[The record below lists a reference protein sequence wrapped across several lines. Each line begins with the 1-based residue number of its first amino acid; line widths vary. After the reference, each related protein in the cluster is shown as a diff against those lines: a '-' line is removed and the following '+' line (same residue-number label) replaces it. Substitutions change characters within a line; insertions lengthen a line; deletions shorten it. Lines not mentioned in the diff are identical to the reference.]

1 MCNCV
6 DRIFQ
11 ERDNQRFLSM
21 VKRVL
26 ATPGFYYSNT
36 YDLTHSLQRKHHLLE
51 TKPQFSQL
59 SLFERADERF
69 VWNSYL
75 LRDFVVQPEL
85 RRFIIPMIH
94 GFVSITSVEVN
105 SRRFTFVLI
114 SRRSALR
121 AGDHMNDYTSNI
133 IILLCST
140 DSPTFT
146 TCMGHHC
153 YSTRKV
159 VLLDRKAQFA

>member
-1 MCNCV
+1 MSRYMYLYAYV
-6 DRIFQ
+6 HVLYIPASMVLSSKVVMQ
-11 ERDNQRFLSM
+11 EQDDQTYLSM
-21 VKRVL
+21 IKRVL

-51 TKPQFSQL
+51 TKPQFNQL

-69 VWNSYL
+69 VWNAHL

-94 GFVSITSVEVN
+94 GFVSINAVEIN
-105 SRRFTFVLI
+105 SKRFSFILI

-121 AGDHMNDYTSNI
+121 AG
-133 IILLCST
+133 
-140 DSPTFT
+140 
-146 TCMGHHC
+146 
-153 YSTRKV
+153 
-159 VLLDRKAQFA
+159 